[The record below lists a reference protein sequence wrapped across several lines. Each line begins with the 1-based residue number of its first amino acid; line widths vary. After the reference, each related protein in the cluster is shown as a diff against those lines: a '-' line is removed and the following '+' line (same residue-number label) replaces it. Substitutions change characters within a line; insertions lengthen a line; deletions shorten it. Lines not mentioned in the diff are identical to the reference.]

1 MTHYFKNS
9 ENTPSNR
16 RELSFRFL
24 GLDLTLIS
32 DDGIF
37 SKSKPDEGS
46 LLLAQS
52 AIEEKLSGRVLDM
65 GCGYGLVGLLLKKFN
80 PEVTIDGI
88 DVNIKAVE
96 CAIASAE
103 RLGLE
108 AHYAVK
114 DGREDLGMSYEA
126 ILLNPPIR
134 AGKATI
140 FELYRNAYKHL
151 KPQGALIIVIRRQ
164 QGSASSFKALQTLFP
179 AVSRI
184 KLHKGYEIL
193 KSIKD

>member
-16 RELSFRFL
+16 RELTLRFL
-24 GLDLTLIS
+24 GLDLTFIS

-52 AIEEKLSGRVLDM
+52 AIDEKLTGRILDM
-65 GCGYGLVGLLLKKFN
+65 GCGYGLVGLLVKKFN
-80 PEVTIDGI
+80 PEITIEGI

-96 CAIASAE
+96 CAKESAV
-103 RLGLE
+103 RLELQ
-108 AHYAVK
+108 ANYTVK
-114 DGREDLGMSYEA
+114 DGREDLGGLYDC

-134 AGKATI
+134 TGKTTI

-151 KPQGALIIVIRRQ
+151 KPQGSLIIVIRRQ
-164 QGSASSFKALQTLFP
+164 QGAASSFKELQSIFP
-179 AVSRI
+179 VVSRI
-184 KLHKGYEIL
+184 KIHKGYEIL
-193 KSIKD
+193 KSVKD

>member
-9 ENTPSNR
+9 ENVPSNR

-52 AIEEKLSGRVLDM
+52 AIEQKLSGRVLDM

-114 DGREDLGMSYEA
+114 DGREDLGMTYDA

-134 AGKATI
+134 TGKATI
-140 FELYRNAYKHL
+140 FELYRNAYAHL
-151 KPQGALIIVIRRQ
+151 KPQGSLIIVIRRQ
-164 QGSASSFKALQTLFP
+164 QGSASSFKELQTIFP

>member
-1 MTHYFKNS
+1 M
-9 ENTPSNR
+9 
-16 RELSFRFL
+16 

-80 PEVTIDGI
+80 PEITIDGI
-88 DVNIKAVE
+88 DVNIKAVD
-96 CAIASAE
+96 CAIASAQ

-114 DGREDLGMSYEA
+114 DGREDLGMCYDA

-134 AGKATI
+134 AGKATV

-151 KPQGALIIVIRRQ
+151 NPQGALIIVIRRQ
-164 QGSASSFKALQTLFP
+164 QGSASSFKELQTLFP
-179 AVSRI
+179 TVSRI

-193 KSIKD
+193 KSVKD

>member
-1 MTHYFKNS
+1 
-9 ENTPSNR
+9 
-16 RELSFRFL
+16 
-24 GLDLTLIS
+24 
-32 DDGIF
+32 
-37 SKSKPDEGS
+37 
-46 LLLAQS
+46 LAQS

-164 QGSASSFKALQTLFP
+164 QGSASSLKELQTLFP